1 MWGVSDLLTD
11 SGVATVPAGA
21 ERVEIPHAL
30 GRAPNIV
37 TVEGLPEGSKV
48 FTLADR
54 ALLVLLP
61 EGHGGCELVWTVG
74 YEAPEEP
81 ERDEDE
87 GTEW

>member
-1 MWGVSDLLTD
+1 MRD
-11 SGVATVPAGA
+11 SGTYSIEVGA

-48 FTLADR
+48 FTLMDR
-54 ALLVLLP
+54 ALLLVLP
-61 EGHGGCELVWTVG
+61 PGSEACEVEWSVG
-74 YEAPEEP
+74 YEAPVEP

>member
-1 MWGVSDLLTD
+1 MMED
-11 SGVATVPAGA
+11 SGVATVAAGI
-21 ERVEIPHAL
+21 ERFEIAHNL

-48 FTLADR
+48 FTLVDR
-54 ALLVLLP
+54 ALLLVLP
-61 EGHGGCELVWTVG
+61 PGHEGCEVEWSVG
-74 YEAPEEP
+74 YVEPPEP

>member
-1 MWGVSDLLTD
+1 MMVDYGTYE
-11 SGVATVPAGA
+11 VPAGA
-21 ERVEIPHAL
+21 ERAEIPHAL

-37 TVEGLPEGSKV
+37 TVEGLAEGSKV
-48 FTLADR
+48 FTLVDR

-74 YEAPEEP
+74 YEAPPEP

-87 GTEW
+87 GTE

>member
-1 MWGVSDLLTD
+1 MMED

-48 FTLADR
+48 FTLMDR
-54 ALLVLLP
+54 ALLLVLP
-61 EGHGGCELVWTVG
+61 PGSEACEVEWSVG
-74 YEAPEEP
+74 YETPAEP

-87 GTEW
+87 GTE

>member
-1 MWGVSDLLTD
+1 MMVDYGTYE
-11 SGVATVPAGA
+11 VPAGA

-48 FTLADR
+48 FTLVDR

-61 EGHGGCELVWTVG
+61 EGHGGRELAWTVG
-74 YEAPEEP
+74 YEQPPEP
-81 ERDEDE
+81 EHIEE
-87 GTEW
+87 EMG

>member
-1 MWGVSDLLTD
+1 MMVDYGTYE
-11 SGVATVPAGA
+11 VPAGA

-48 FTLADR
+48 FTLVDR
-54 ALLVLLP
+54 ALLLVLP
-61 EGHGGCELVWTVG
+61 PGHEGCEVEWSVG
-74 YEAPEEP
+74 YEAPAEP

>member
-1 MWGVSDLLTD
+1 MMVDYGTYE
-11 SGVATVPAGA
+11 VPAGA
-21 ERVEIPHAL
+21 ERAEIPHAL

-48 FTLADR
+48 FTLVDR
-54 ALLVLLP
+54 ALLLVLP
-61 EGHGGCELVWTVG
+61 PGHEGCEVEWSVG
-74 YEAPEEP
+74 YEAPVEP

>member
-1 MWGVSDLLTD
+1 MD
-11 SGVATVPAGA
+11 SGVATVPAGI
-21 ERVEIPHAL
+21 ERFEITHNL

-48 FTLADR
+48 FTLVDR

-74 YEAPEEP
+74 YEAPAEP
-81 ERDEDE
+81 ERDDDE

>member
-1 MWGVSDLLTD
+1 MMED
-11 SGVATVPAGA
+11 SGVATVPAGI
-21 ERVEIPHAL
+21 ERFEIAHNL

-48 FTLADR
+48 FTLMDR
-54 ALLVLLP
+54 ALLLVLP
-61 EGHGGCELVWTVG
+61 PGHERCEVEWSVG
-74 YEAPEEP
+74 YVEPPEP